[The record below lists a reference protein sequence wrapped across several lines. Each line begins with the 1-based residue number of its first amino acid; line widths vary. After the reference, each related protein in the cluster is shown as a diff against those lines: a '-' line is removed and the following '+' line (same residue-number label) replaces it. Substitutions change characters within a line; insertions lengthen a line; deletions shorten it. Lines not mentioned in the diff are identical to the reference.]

1 METRYGNQTSDPRQ
15 ISTNLS
21 ELRNMIS
28 SQKKCVVFL
37 VFVLAAFFLEG
48 GQAFLTG
55 GQVGKKT
62 IEVSMLASM
71 LKPKNISNIL
81 KVYML

>member
-1 METRYGNQTSDPRQ
+1 M
-15 ISTNLS
+15 
-21 ELRNMIS
+21 
-28 SQKKCVVFL
+28 VFM

-48 GQAFLTG
+48 GQAFHAAG
-55 GQVGKKT
+55 SVPGKKT